1 MYNWTSNQTV
11 LILKTEWV
19 VCTIGVPYK
28 QYFAKM
34 IKFNGLYFLYWS
46 SKIKIQLLCTS
57 VIYVQLMCKKNT
69 FYLENCRKI
78 NRATVTSRAF
88 QAAELCRKG
97 PRGYDWWEDTSMQKG
112 QPFWHPP
119 TIFNHFN
126 NQIFLLENPVI
137 IRINR
142 CLTYST
148 ILKIVL

>member
-57 VIYVQLMCKKNT
+57 VIYVQLMCKKT
-69 FYLENCRKI
+69 LFILK
-78 NRATVTSRAF
+78 TVGRSIVQLLHLDRAF

-112 QPFWHPP
+112 QPFDIRPRFL
-119 TIFNHFN
+119 TISITRFF
-126 NQIFLLENPVI
+126 FLKT
-137 IRINR
+137 RW
-142 CLTYST
+142 
-148 ILKIVL
+148 

>member
-34 IKFNGLYFLYWS
+34 IKFNGLYFFIGHQK
-46 SKIKIQLLCTS
+46 SKS
-57 VIYVQLMCKKNT
+57 NYYVHLWYMFSWCAKKHP

-112 QPFWHPP
+112 QPFDIRPRFL
-119 TIFNHFN
+119 TISITRFF
-126 NQIFLLENPVI
+126 FLKT
-137 IRINR
+137 RW
-142 CLTYST
+142 
-148 ILKIVL
+148 

>member
-34 IKFNGLYFLYWS
+34 IKSTACIFCIGHQKSKS
-46 SKIKIQLLCTS
+46 SY
-57 VIYVQLMCKKNT
+57 YVHLWYMFSWCAKKNT

-112 QPFWHPP
+112 QPFDIRPRFL
-119 TIFNHFN
+119 TISITRFF
-126 NQIFLLENPVI
+126 FLKT
-137 IRINR
+137 RW
-142 CLTYST
+142 
-148 ILKIVL
+148 